1 MAHWKTVGTGNCPTL
16 LKASF
21 QSPRMQIL
29 LSCDV
34 PDEDMEALSQIE
46 AAKVEK

>member
-1 MAHWKTVGTGNCPTL
+1 
-16 LKASF
+16 
-21 QSPRMQIL
+21 MQIL